1 MLKKTLLLGL
11 ILVTVQLSFGQ
22 DVFRKGKN
30 GINIGG
36 GVRLIGAN
44 AYGGNFNFERSVYEI
59 KHFGYIGIGL
69 NAGVLY
75 TDAAINEDDVLGTD
89 EIIPSGTLRIA
100 YHAGF
105 FRTKV
110 LDVYAGTGLAF
121 ADKKSGKST
130 YINPD
135 AFLGFRYVFRQ
146 SNFGLFSEMSLYDA
160 NFRAGIS
167 FVW

>member
-11 ILVTVQLSFGQ
+11 ILVTIQLSFGQ
-22 DVFRKGKN
+22 DVFRKSKN

-36 GVRLIGAN
+36 GYRTIGVD
-44 AYGGNFNFERSVYEI
+44 AYGGNFSFERSVYEI
-59 KHFGYIGIGL
+59 KHFGYV
-69 NAGVLY
+69 GVALSSDILV
-75 TDAAINEDDVLGTD
+75 TEK
-89 EIIPSGTLRIA
+89 IIPSATLRVA

-110 LDVYAGTGLAF
+110 LDIYAGTGLAF
-121 ADKKSGKST
+121 ADKETSKST

-135 AFLGFRYVFRQ
+135 AFLGFRYVFRH
-146 SNFGLFSEMSLYDA
+146 SNFGLFSEMSLYGA
-160 NFRAGIS
+160 NYRAGIC